1 MRLAKMLKTD
11 SRELDLSA
19 TTERNTF
26 LSTLPAT
33 ASDRTAA
40 LAIVGIASIL
50 FALAVP
56 FAGIPLLP
64 VPAFVASYQ
73 SALAAADIITAVLL
87 LSQFAVLRTR
97 ALLVLATGYLFTA
110 AAATCHALTFP
121 GLFSPT
127 GLLRADQQ
135 TAVWLY
141 MIWHGG
147 FPLCVLAYAWLKEA
161 DGGARI
167 SGSASKAICASAL
180 GVVAVTIV
188 LTWIVTAQHDL
199 LPVLLRDGRY
209 TQLMIGVVSFVWSLS
224 FAALVSLWFRRP
236 HSIIDVWLMVVMCA
250 WLFDIALSAIV
261 NVARFDLGFY
271 AGRFYGLCA
280 ATFVLA
286 VLLIENVR
294 LQAHTVGLVGRLRQQ
309 SALDRD
315 YYGKRLALYG
325 AVVESANDAIIT
337 KTLDGVITGWNKA
350 AEHLFGYAATEAIG
364 KPIDIIVPDDRKA
377 EVRGILNRVGGN
389 ETIAQH
395 ETVRIR
401 KDGRRLDVVLN
412 IFPLKTAGGEIIGAS
427 KIAHD
432 ITEEKQSREKLRR
445 EIEERQRI
453 FETSQDLILVTDG
466 FGNFVQVSPSVKDI
480 LGFGPEDMVG
490 HSATEFIHPD
500 DLDRTRSEMRAARR
514 GAVKRSFEARYYHYD
529 GHEVT
534 LNWMGTWSDPVKRHF
549 FIGRDL
555 TEKQAAEAQ
564 FRHVQK
570 MDSIGQLTGGVA
582 HDFNNV
588 LTVITG
594 TIGILADAVADRPE
608 LAAITKLIDDAA
620 ERGAQLTKHLLA
632 FARKQPLQP
641 REIDVNALTLEAAKL
656 LHPTLGEQITIL
668 PQLTEDAWPALIDP
682 GQLSTAILNLALNA
696 RDAMPDG
703 GTLVLE
709 TRNIF
714 LDDGYASMN
723 PDVLAGNYVMIA
735 VSDTGSGIPP
745 ELIDRVFDP
754 FFTTKEVGKGT
765 GLGLSMVFGFV
776 KQSGGHIKI
785 YSEEGHGTSVKI
797 YLPRS
802 SGVQETEF
810 EALQNAPVTGG
821 DEKILIVEDDA
832 LVRQYVVTQIKSLG
846 YAALEAG
853 NAAEALIIIDSD
865 KDIDLLFT
873 DVIMPGNMNG
883 RQLADEAARRRPDL
897 KTLFTSGYTEN
908 AIVHHGR
915 LDSGVLLLAKPYRKS
930 ELAKMLRT
938 ALAG

>member
-11 SRELDLSA
+11 LRELNVSA
-19 TTERNTF
+19 TTDRNTF

-33 ASDRTAA
+33 PTDRTAA
-40 LAIVGIASIL
+40 LAIVGVSSIL
-50 FALAVP
+50 FAVAVP

-73 SALAAADIITAVLL
+73 SALAVADIVTAVLL

-110 AAATCHALTFP
+110 AAAIVHALTFP

-127 GLLRADQQ
+127 GLLGADRQ
-135 TAVWLY
+135 TTVWLY
-141 MIWHGG
+141 MVWHGG

-167 SGSASKAICASAL
+167 AGSASKAIRVSVL
-180 GVVAVTIV
+180 GVVAVMIV

-199 LPVLLRDGRY
+199 LPVLLRDSHY
-209 TQLMIGVVSFVWSLS
+209 TQIMIGVVSFVWSLS

-271 AGRFYGLCA
+271 AGRLYGLCA

-294 LQAHTVGLVGRLRQQ
+294 LQAQTVGLVGRLRQQ

-350 AEHLFGYAATEAIG
+350 AEHLFGYTAAEAIG
-364 KPIDIIVPDDRKA
+364 QPIDIIVPEDRKA

-389 ETIAQH
+389 EAIAQH
-395 ETVRIR
+395 ETVRMR
-401 KDGRRLDVVLN
+401 KDGRPLDVVLN
-412 IFPLKTAGGEIIGAS
+412 ISPLKSANGEIIGAS

-445 EIEERQRI
+445 EVEERQRI

-466 FGNFVQVSPSVKDI
+466 FGNFIQVSPSVKTI
-480 LGFGPEDMVG
+480 LGLSPDDMIG

-500 DLDRTRSEMRAARR
+500 DLQKTRDEMRAARR

-534 LNWMGTWSDPVKRHF
+534 LNWMGTWSEPVKRHF

-656 LHPTLGEQITIL
+656 LHPTLGEQITIM

-723 PDVLAGNYVMIA
+723 PDVVAGNYVMIA

-810 EALQNAPVTGG
+810 EALQNVPITGG
-821 DEKILIVEDDA
+821 DEKILIVEDDT

-846 YAALEAG
+846 YAALEAA
-853 NAAEALIIIDSD
+853 NAAEALIIIDAD

-873 DVIMPGNMNG
+873 DVIMPGSMNG

>member
-11 SRELDLSA
+11 LRELHVSA
-19 TTERNTF
+19 TTDRNTF

-33 ASDRTAA
+33 PKDRSAA
-40 LAIVGIASIL
+40 LAIVGISSIL
-50 FALAVP
+50 FAMAVP
-56 FAGIPLLP
+56 FAGTPLLP

-73 SALAAADIITAVLL
+73 SALVVADIVTAVLL

-110 AAATCHALTFP
+110 AAAVVHALTFP

-127 GLLRADQQ
+127 GLLGADQQ
-135 TAVWLY
+135 TTVWLY

-167 SGSASKAICASAL
+167 AGPASKAIYASVL
-180 GVVAVTIV
+180 GVVAVMVV

-209 TQLMIGVVSFVWSLS
+209 TQIMIGVVSFIWSLS

-236 HSIIDVWLMVVMCA
+236 HSVIDVWLMVVMCA

-261 NVARFDLGFY
+261 NAARFDLGFY
-271 AGRFYGLCA
+271 AGRLYGLCA

-294 LQAHTVGLVGRLRQQ
+294 LQAHTLGLVGRLRQQ

-350 AEHLFGYAATEAIG
+350 AEHLFGYTAAEAIG
-364 KPIDIIVPDDRKA
+364 QPIDIIVPEDRKA

-395 ETVRIR
+395 ETVRMR
-401 KDGRRLDVVLN
+401 KDGRPLDVVLN
-412 IFPLKTAGGEIIGAS
+412 ISPLKSANGEIIGAS

-453 FETSQDLILVTDG
+453 FETSQDLILVTDS

-480 LGFGPEDMVG
+480 LGLSPDDMIG

-500 DLDRTRSEMRAARR
+500 DLERTRSEMRAARR

-534 LNWMGTWSDPVKRHF
+534 LNWMGTWSEPVKRHF

-656 LHPTLGEQITIL
+656 LHPTLGEQITIM

-723 PDVLAGNYVMIA
+723 PDVMAGSYVMIA
-735 VSDTGSGIPP
+735 VSDTGYGIPP

-810 EALQNAPVTGG
+810 EALQNAPITGG

-832 LVRQYVVTQIKSLG
+832 LVRQYVVTQIRSLG
-846 YAALEAG
+846 YTALEAG

>member
-1 MRLAKMLKTD
+1 MLAPND
-11 SRELDLSA
+11 
-19 TTERNTF
+19 RNTF
-26 LSTLPAT
+26 LSTLAAT
-33 ASDRTAA
+33 QSDRRAA
-40 LAIVGIASIL
+40 LAIVGISAIL

-56 FAGIPLLP
+56 FAGMPLAQ

-73 SALAAADIITAVLL
+73 SALAVSDVITAVLL
-87 LSQFAVLRTR
+87 LSQFAVLRSR
-97 ALLVLATGYLFTA
+97 ALLLLSTGYLFTA
-110 AAATCHALTFP
+110 AAAVTHALTFP
-121 GLFSPT
+121 GLFAPT
-127 GLLRADQQ
+127 GLFGAGSQ
-135 TAVWLY
+135 TTVWLY

-147 FPLCVLAYAWLKEA
+147 FPLFVLAYASRK
-161 DGGARI
+161 DSNGGDRVAGTTSR
-167 SGSASKAICASAL
+167 AIAL
-180 GVVAVTIV
+180 AVAGVVAAMAVFAW
-188 LTWIVTAQHDL
+188 LVTAQHGL
-199 LPVLLRDGRY
+199 LPVLLKDGHY
-209 TQLMIGVVSFVWSLS
+209 TNTMIGVVSFVWSLS
-224 FAALVSLWFRRP
+224 FAALVTLWFRKP
-236 HSIIDVWLMVVMCA
+236 HTVIDVWLMVTMCA

-261 NVARFDLGFY
+261 NVARYDLGFY
-271 AGRFYGLCA
+271 AGRLYGLCA
-280 ATFVLA
+280 SSFVLA

-294 LQAHTVGLVGRLRQQ
+294 LQANTAGLVGALQRQSSTERNYYAERERLF
-309 SALDRD
+309 S
-315 YYGKRLALYG
+315 
-325 AVVESANDAIIT
+325 AVVESSNDAIIT
-337 KTLDGVITGWNKA
+337 KSLDGTITSWNHA
-350 AEHLFGYAATEAIG
+350 AERVFGYSAEEAVG
-364 KPIDIIVPDDRKA
+364 RQVDIIMPVDQREDIA
-377 EVRGILNRVGGN
+377 ENLARTRNGEVID
-389 ETIAQH
+389 QF
-395 ETVRIR
+395 ETVRLHKNGQPI
-401 KDGRRLDVVLN
+401 DVVMTQV
-412 IFPLKTAGGEIIGAS
+412 PLRSREGKIIGAS
-427 KIAHD
+427 KVVRD
-432 ITEEKQSREKLRR
+432 ITERKRAEALLNR

-466 FGNFVQVSPSVKDI
+466 FGNFIQVSPSVKDI
-480 LGFGPEDMVG
+480 LGYSPEDMVG
-490 HSATEFIHPD
+490 HSAIEFIHPD
-500 DLDRTRSEMRAARR
+500 DLEKTRGEMRAARR

-534 LNWMGTWSDPVKRHF
+534 LNWMGTWSEPVKRHF

-555 TEKQAAEAQ
+555 TEKQTAEAQ
-564 FRHVQK
+564 LRQIQK

-641 REIDVNALTLEAAKL
+641 REIDVNALALEAAKL
-656 LHPTLGEQITIL
+656 LHPTLGEQITIV
-668 PQLTEDAWPALIDP
+668 PQLTEDAWPTLVDP

-723 PDVLAGNYVMIA
+723 PDVVAGNYVMIA
-735 VSDTGSGIPP
+735 VSDTGTGIPP
-745 ELIDRVFDP
+745 DLIERVFDP

-810 EALQNAPVTGG
+810 EALQNTPIAGG
-821 DEKILIVEDDA
+821 NEKILIVEDDA

-846 YAALEAG
+846 YTTLEAG
-853 NAAEALIIIDSD
+853 NAAEALTIIDAD
-865 KDIDLLFT
+865 DGIDLLFT
-873 DVIMPGNMNG
+873 DIIMPGNMNG
-883 RQLADEAARRRPDL
+883 RQLADEAVRRRPDL

-915 LDSGVLLLAKPYRKS
+915 LDSGVLLLPKPYRKS

-938 ALAG
+938 ALAS